1 MSNVSNL
8 FEKNSFEKPFITG
21 FSKALR
27 LFLEFNFIK
36 SISASSAS
44 PPPSLN
50 RPLAVK
56 NQCVQEKKTAGRTQP
71 TQLMCSHANTENWS

>member
-8 FEKNSFEKPFITG
+8 FEKKQGFEKPFITG

-44 PPPSLN
+44 PPLLEQAPSSQDDDDACRRRR
-50 RPLAVK
+50 RPGEH
-56 NQCVQEKKTAGRTQP
+56 NQ
-71 TQLMCSHANTENWS
+71 HN